1 MKYKLGI
8 DPRNHKNNN
17 SKKISLMIINNE
29 GNIITSI
36 PFEELVSILE
46 KHKYKV
52 IRDVKEPNY

>member
-1 MKYKLGI
+1 
-8 DPRNHKNNN
+8 
-17 SKKISLMIINNE
+17 MIINNE